1 MPSIYNPHQRGRWS
15 MMSSKSTESKNPPRK
30 SGPLSR
36 ASRFFYTKSNLV
48 TALLATSVF
57 AGYLIFFLTR
67 QGKAFEVANSSVK
80 SLGTSLGFGQAEI
93 RAFLAERSVQMIN
106 AYINFNQV
114 WDSLF
119 GLLYGVMYVVWVSI
133 LFKPYSQKVALLNL
147 LPFGQVFFDWLENFA
162 LATLSKQYLADGAI
176 SSSTAL
182 LASTSSTIKWIFS
195 LLVYGVILVGIVM
208 RIVGALKRRSQ
219 R

>member
-1 MPSIYNPHQRGRWS
+1 
-15 MMSSKSTESKNPPRK
+15 MSSKSTESKNPSRK
-30 SGPLSR
+30 FRPLSR
-36 ASRFFYTKSNLV
+36 ASQFFYTESKLV

-57 AGYLIFFLTR
+57 AGYLLFFLTGK
-67 QGKAFEVANSSVK
+67 GKAFEVANSSIK
-80 SLGTSLGFGQAEI
+80 SLGTSLGFGQVEI
-93 RAFLAERSVQMIN
+93 LAFLAERSDQMIN

-119 GLLYGVMYVVWVSI
+119 ALIYGVMYVVWVSI
-133 LFKPYSQKVALLNL
+133 LFKPYSQKIALLNL

-162 LATLSKQYLADGAI
+162 LATLSKQYLADGTI
-176 SSSTAL
+176 SSSTSL

>member
-1 MPSIYNPHQRGRWS
+1 
-15 MMSSKSTESKNPPRK
+15 MSSKSTESKNPSRK
-30 SGPLSR
+30 FRPLSR
-36 ASRFFYTKSNLV
+36 ASQFFYTESKLV

-57 AGYLIFFLTR
+57 AGYLLFFLTGK
-67 QGKAFEVANSSVK
+67 GKAFEVANSSIK
-80 SLGTSLGFGQAEI
+80 SLGTSLGFGQVEI
-93 RAFLAERSVQMIN
+93 LAFLAERSDQMIN

-119 GLLYGVMYVVWVSI
+119 ALIYGVMYVVWVSI
-133 LFKPYSQKVALLNL
+133 LFKPYSQKIALLNL

-162 LATLSKQYLADGAI
+162 LATLSKQYLADGTI
-176 SSSTAL
+176 SSSTSL

-195 LLVYGVILVGIVM
+195 LLVYALILVGAAM
-208 RIVGALKRRSQ
+208 RIVGALKKRSQ